1 MAKQKTGVGRL
12 IAKIGSWIG
21 GLWRSAK
28 NSFEQQP
35 EETKMALKIGAGVVH
50 IINEN
55 LDEESDVVL
64 EKIQT
69 AFPLI
74 DAQMLDAAL
83 KKIAARYDI
92 QINEGIVAGLQ
103 SFFRSHRG
111 IDWADVSDGAA
122 KIISIVFA
130 PNGTK
135 STTIIS
141 LIWWVYQNFF
151 HKNKKA

>member
-1 MAKQKTGVGRL
+1 
-12 IAKIGSWIG
+12 
-21 GLWRSAK
+21 
-28 NSFEQQP
+28 
-35 EETKMALKIGAGVVH
+35 
-50 IINEN
+50 
-55 LDEESDVVL
+55 
-64 EKIQT
+64 
-69 AFPLI
+69 
-74 DAQMLDAAL
+74 MLDAAL

-103 SFFRSHRG
+103 SFFRSHKG

-130 PNGTK
+130 PKGTR